1 MGVPFFIT
9 LTTRY
14 TPLVHTPNYLFA
26 WWKSLSRFQM
36 IYGNPLDT
44 PFTLLITQKGKSS
57 LPPKGNY
64 RKKSNKS
71 TIFADLVK
79 LKV

>member
-9 LTTRY
+9 PTN
-14 TPLVHTPNYLFA
+14 HI
-26 WWKSLSRFQM
+26 KSVIAVM
-36 IYGNPLDT
+36 NGT
-44 PFTLLITQKGKSS
+44 FTVLITQKGKSS
-57 LPPKGNY
+57 FPPKGNY

>member
-14 TPLVHTPNYLFA
+14 TPLGHTPNYLLYGGNHYTA
-26 WWKSLSRFQM
+26 SQM
-36 IYGNPLDT
+36 IERS
-44 PFTLLITQKGKSS
+44 FTVLITQKGKSS
-57 LPPKGNY
+57 LPEKGNY

-71 TIFADLVK
+71 TIFAELVK
-79 LKV
+79 HQDTR